1 MSERMS
7 TFFWTI
13 VSLQIHP
20 LTCYTRIMSTLSPS
34 EIAYEK
40 AHINQ
45 TRQPACYGVVI
56 TFYIMAIVMVGLR
69 MAARRLQRTRPSL
82 DDYLSV
88 AGIIFMIPF
97 MSATLGGL

>member
-1 MSERMS
+1 
-7 TFFWTI
+7 
-13 VSLQIHP
+13 
-20 LTCYTRIMSTLSPS
+20 MSTLSPS